1 MGKPKPTRQTK
12 TNCGRRL
19 VMGRGRQSGR
29 SAPKASHT
37 RSVCSTDRH
46 RVPIVT
52 VTTHG
57 DPSTVEVQ
65 VAVGGLDRLRRERD
79 PGQTWVRHRRC
90 PSSGSHGDRAELRGV
105 YHRLLRR

>member
-1 MGKPKPTRQTK
+1 MDEPEC
-12 TNCGRRL
+12 TNYGGWPHL
-19 VMGRGRQSGR
+19 VMGLACQNRS
-29 SAPKASHT
+29 SAPKASRA
-37 RSVCSTDRH
+37 RSVCGTDRH

-79 PGQTWVRHRRC
+79 PGQTWLRHRRC
-90 PSSGSHGDRAELRGV
+90 PSAGSHGDRAELRGV